1 MKNKATTKT
10 VKQGCAVKGNLV
22 EKLTLDILSERHNA
36 LARYMGIPCVVDATA
51 MLSGAATS
59 AGCLKKKKSYAG
71 YRVDLQY
78 FKGEFSKIRFRAASN
93 DEDVVFGYIV
103 DCDGNIESMSQSDET
118 LISTVTLPL
127 TPKSRTLYASLPAY
141 KGKSEW
147 ENVTVELLHDG
158 ILTKVEKA
166 LNTLHSQI
174 CALEK
179 RVAEAI
185 CGNTCGENCACL
197 C

>member
-1 MKNKATTKT
+1 MKKTSTTKT
-10 VKQGCAVKGNLV
+10 AKQNGAVNGNLV
-22 EKLTLDILSERHNA
+22 EKLTLEILSDRHNA
-36 LARYMGIPCVVDATA
+36 LARYIGIPCEVNASA
-51 MLSGAATS
+51 MLNGAATS

-71 YRVDLQY
+71 YRVDLQH

-93 DEDVVFGYIV
+93 GEDVVFGYIV
-103 DCDGNIESMSQSDET
+103 DCDGNIESLSQSDHPT
-118 LISTVTLPL
+118 IATVTLPL
-127 TPKSRTLYASLPAY
+127 TPQSRTLYATVPAF
-141 KGKSEW
+141 KGKPEW

-174 CALEK
+174 CTLEK
-179 RVAEAI
+179 RVAEVM
-185 CGNTCGENCACL
+185 CGNTCGENSACL

>member
-10 VKQGCAVKGNLV
+10 VKQGCAVNGNLV
-22 EKLTLDILSERHNA
+22 EKLTLDVLSDRHNA
-36 LARYMGIPCVVDATA
+36 LARYIGIPCEVNASA

-71 YRVDLQY
+71 YRVDLQH

-93 DEDVVFGYIV
+93 GEDVVLGYIV
-103 DCDGNIESMSQSDET
+103 DCDGNVESLSQADYPT
-118 LISTVTLPL
+118 IATVNLPL
-127 TPKSRTLYASLPAY
+127 TPKSRTLYATLPAY
-141 KGKSEW
+141 KGKPAW

-174 CALEK
+174 CVLEK